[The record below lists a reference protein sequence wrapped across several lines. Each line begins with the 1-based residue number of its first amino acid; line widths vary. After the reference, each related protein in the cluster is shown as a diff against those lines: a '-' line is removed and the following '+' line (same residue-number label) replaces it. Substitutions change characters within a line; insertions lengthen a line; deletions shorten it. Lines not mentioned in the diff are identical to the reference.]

1 MPRLVRK
8 RLRGVGE
15 CGSAIPSRFV
25 GVVCFRFL
33 CFRFREEDVLEDD
46 VLEEDMLSSLSS
58 LSLLSSLSSLSSL
71 PHRLR
76 LAPPPQC
83 RHPRHLR
90 RPQ

>member
-33 CFRFREEDVLEDD
+33 CFRFREEDVLEED
-46 VLEEDMLSSLSS
+46 VLEEDM
-58 LSLLSSLSSLSSL
+58 LSSLSSLSSL